1 MAEIVIE
8 GLDEFKAKLT
18 RMGNAVRGRIAKDAV
33 DECAAVIQFHAQ
45 LNARDVFSDNQRG
58 TLRNSIIPESHQ
70 TDSGA
75 EALIGPHVIYGRIQ
89 ELGGD
94 IYPKPGGYLKFQID
108 GQWRTIKYGSKVRD
122 HVHLPP
128 RPYLAPAVED
138 HAAEIS
144 EVMAESIRDSRE
156 EFAV

>member
-8 GLDEFKAKLT
+8 GLEEFKAKLV
-18 RMGNAVRGRIAKDAV
+18 RMGNAARGRIAKEAV
-33 DECAAVIQFHAQ
+33 DEGAAVIQFHAQ
-45 LNARDVFSDNQRG
+45 LNARNIFSKNQRG
-58 TLRNSIIPESHQ
+58 QLRNSIIPVSYQ
-70 TDSGA
+70 TDTGA
-75 EALIGPHVIYGRIQ
+75 EAKVGPGVIYGRIQ

-122 HVHLPP
+122 HVHLPS

-144 EVMAESIRDSRE
+144 DVMAESIRDSLE